1 MTLIE
6 ELMLSMI
13 IVRDFRLKVEHYF
26 IVFRIPHK
34 YCTTDGVLP
43 DYGMPTVLDVA

>member
-13 IVRDFRLKVEHYF
+13 IVRDFVSRWSVIF
-26 IVFRIPHK
+26 IVLRIPYK
-34 YCTTDGVLP
+34 YCTTDGVLR

>member
-13 IVRDFRLKVEHYF
+13 IVRDFVSRWSVILLCSESYKF
-26 IVFRIPHK
+26 
-34 YCTTDGVLP
+34 CTIDGVLP
-43 DYGMPTVLDVA
+43 DYGIPTVLYVA